1 MVKILSVDGGGIKGV
16 IAVTILD
23 AIQKRMDYDK
33 PLHEKVDIITG
44 TSTGG
49 LIACALTAPDESGKP
64 KFGTKDLINIY
75 RDLGETVF
83 SSSFCHKVKTL
94 WGLVGPRFPLSG
106 LDSVLEGKLGKTK
119 VSDALTEI
127 VICTYDLLTRAP
139 VIFSS
144 KDGALGE
151 ISMKEASLGTAS
163 VPSYFPSV
171 KVDSIPGEYNLI
183 DGGIFAVNPALSA
196 LSYVK
201 SENPEE
207 TVSIVSIGNGNY
219 NQKLE
224 YKDTKDWGMLQWAFP
239 VTDVIIDSS
248 SDAINFQTR
257 TMCEASGGKYVRL
270 QFDIPESLNDM
281 ADASA
286 ENIENL
292 RLAAQKY
299 VDENPDMIDAA
310 VEILKV

>member
-23 AIQKRMDYDK
+23 AIQKKMNYDK

-49 LIACALTAPDESGKP
+49 LIACALTAPDENGKP
-64 KFGTKDLINIY
+64 KFGTRDLIKIY

-83 SSSFCHKVKTL
+83 SSSICHKIKTL

-106 LDSVLEGKLGKTK
+106 LDKVLEQKLGKTK
-119 VSDALTEI
+119 ISDALTEVI
-127 VICTYDLLTRAP
+127 VCTYDLLTRSP
-139 VIFSS
+139 VIFGS
-144 KDGALGE
+144 KDPVLGQA
-151 ISMKEASLGTAS
+151 SMKEASLGTAS

-171 KVDSIPGEYNLI
+171 KVDSIPGNYNLI
-183 DGGIFAVNPALSA
+183 DGGIFAVNPALCA
-196 LSYVK
+196 LAYVK
-201 SENPEE
+201 ERDPEA
-207 TVSIVSIGNGNY
+207 TVSVISIGNGNY
-219 NQKLE
+219 NQKWK

-248 SDAINFQTR
+248 SDAINFQTESV
-257 TMCEASGGKYVRL
+257 CKASGGKYLRL

-299 VDENPDMIDAA
+299 VDENPEMIDAA
-310 VEILKV
+310 VEILKS